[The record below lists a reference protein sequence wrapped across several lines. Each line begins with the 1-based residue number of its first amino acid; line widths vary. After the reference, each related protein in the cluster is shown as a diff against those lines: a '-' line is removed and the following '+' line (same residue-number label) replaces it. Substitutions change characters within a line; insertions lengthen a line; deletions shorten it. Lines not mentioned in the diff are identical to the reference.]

1 MALYP
6 SDILWMGT
14 DGEPENMKDGDICE
28 IEVNDICEIEVNDI
42 GVLRNPVQWEH

>member
-28 IEVNDICEIEVNDI
+28 IEVNDI
-42 GVLRNPVQWEH
+42 GVLRNPVVWER

>member
-28 IEVNDICEIEVNDI
+28 IEVNDI